1 MTSISQIIPNYSTG
15 GISDQPDE
23 LKKPGQLR
31 KCLNAY
37 PDLIHGLYRRPGFE
51 LLGTLTDPC
60 NPGNN
65 VNKKGTWFPF
75 IRQDPTNGKQ
85 QNFLFNINKEGE
97 VRAYDIEGNSVD
109 VHYRQSPLS
118 LKKLLDIGNQFRDS
132 TDDIDQDQKIN
143 ISDTTTC
150 SSVDYLNHED
160 FSNDLLRTVVIN
172 DLVVVTNPTEIVRM
186 GKDSQPRPYEAFIEV
201 KQVAYGRDYDLG
213 INIGDGAGN
222 NATYKKVT
230 GINLIDAK
238 RFHSLPNDT
247 GDCPAIF
254 NQTLTFD
261 STYVTYTESGNTSGR
276 SDLQIEINTRGS
288 QDPSDG
294 DEYFCNYTHNLNLI
308 DGGRGWQKGD
318 RIKVFRYGANG
329 GTDRTQ
335 EADGDDPHYIIEIT
349 EVETVRTPYD
359 AVITGQ
365 NLSTGENIGNLLT
378 KLKQA
383 LAAATYTDANNN
395 SVSIFTTQ
403 QLKKRGNGI
412 YISSTEPFSIETT
425 EKDLFNIL
433 SPTEEVDGNPYAVV
447 NNVSQLPIE
456 CKNNMVVKVSNSFS
470 DDDDYWVKFKTNF
483 GDIDSSSVGYWK
495 EIAEPNTATRLNS
508 NTMPHV
514 ILFAQKDSNVT
525 VNGVTP
531 KQDIFIVAP
540 LNWDKRTC
548 GTEDLNP
555 SFVNKSISNI
565 HFYRNRLVFLSDDS
579 VVMSRAGD
587 LFNLF
592 PATALTVAP
601 SDPIDISVSS
611 NYSSILKN
619 AIVINNGLVLF
630 GKYQQFVLST
640 ANDILSPE
648 TAKISEIGRYE
659 FDTDS
664 RPFALGTNIG
674 FMGLSTEHSKLFELT
689 NVFSEGPIDVIER
702 SKIVSKTLPRNLDLV
717 AESKES
723 GVVFLGKRTTN
734 KIFGYRYFKEG
745 NQNSLQSCWFEWELP
760 YNLVNHFIIDGDYY
774 AVIDKPGSDIDAQY
788 VRIPLDTRPDNP
800 GGQFV
805 DLWSAA
811 DPTDRTNTVTYTT
824 KFEFPTINIMKPEQ
838 QAFRADT
845 TASLVVHRTN
855 WNFADIGSYEFV
867 ISRSGMDDYTV
878 LYESRYMDAYE
889 ADDSPVISEVE
900 RTVPVY
906 TRNID
911 LGITLRSNFEHPLVL
926 RSMRW
931 EGDYNSRYYQ
941 RV

>member
-1 MTSISQIIPNYSTG
+1 MTSISQIIPNYATG

-75 IRQDPTNGKQ
+75 IRQDPTTGKQ

-118 LKKLLDIGNQFRDS
+118 IKKLLDIGNQFRDS
-132 TDDIDQDQKIN
+132 TDDIDDEEGIN

-150 SSVDYLNHED
+150 TSVDYLNHED
-160 FSNDLLRTVVIN
+160 YKNDSLRTVAIN
-172 DLVVVTNPTEIVRM
+172 DLIVVTNPAKRVSMSI
-186 GKDSQPRPYEAFIEV
+186 GSQPRPYEAFIEI
-201 KQVAYGRDYDLG
+201 KQIAYGRDYDLG
-213 INIGDGAGN
+213 INIGEGAGT
-222 NATYKKVT
+222 NASYTKVT
-230 GINLIDAK
+230 GINLVEAK
-238 RFHSLPNDT
+238 RFHSTPNDT

-261 STYVTYTESGNTSGR
+261 STYLTHTISGNTAGR
-276 SDLQIEINTRGS
+276 SDLQIEINTRGV

-294 DEYFCNYTHNLNLI
+294 DEYFCNYSHRLTLI

-318 RIKVFRYGANG
+318 RIQVFRYGNNNG
-329 GTDRTQ
+329 ADRTTQDNGTD
-335 EADGDDPHYIIEIT
+335 PSYVIEIT

-359 AVITGQ
+359 SVITGQ
-365 NLSTGENIGNLLT
+365 NLSSGENIRDLLS
-378 KLKQA
+378 KLRTE
-383 LAAATYTDANNN
+383 LLAATYTDANSNT
-395 SVSIFTTQ
+395 VSIFTTD

-433 SPTEEVDGNPYAVV
+433 SPTEEIDGNPYAVV

-456 CKNNMVVKVSNSFS
+456 CKNGMVVKVSNSFS

-483 GDIDSSSVGYWK
+483 GDIDKSSVGYWE
-495 EIAEPNTATRLNS
+495 EIAEPNGETSFNS
-508 NTMPHV
+508 STMPHV
-514 ILFAQKDSNVT
+514 IMFAKKAGGVT

-531 KQDIFIVAP
+531 KEDIFIVAP
-540 LNWDKRTC
+540 LKWDKRTC

-611 NYSSILKN
+611 NYSSVLKN

-689 NVFSEGPIDVIER
+689 NVFSEGPVDVIER

-774 AVIDKPGSDIDAQY
+774 AVIDKPGSDVDAQY
-788 VRIPLDTRPDNP
+788 VRIPLDTRPDNS

-811 DPTDRTNTVTYTT
+811 DPTDRTNTVSYTT
-824 KFEFPTINIMKPEQ
+824 EIEFPTINVMKPEQ

-906 TRNID
+906 TRNTD
-911 LGITLRSNFEHPLVL
+911 LGITLQSNFEHPLVL